1 LASPPEYCRH
11 FFFAYLDSYIHLELD
26 LEVLNHYNFGVV
38 TCAFVVVVV
47 VVVEVVHSSNV
58 SVDDTEM
65 VEDLMVVLESWKTP
79 LAEALEVVLRHN
91 VVVVV
96 VLVQLLA
103 QFPH

>member
-38 TCAFVVVVV
+38 TCAFVVVV